1 MKHLLTLT
9 ALLLTFSG
17 LAQQMP
23 YNPDANGDDF
33 VGVDD
38 VLGVLGVYD
47 TALMQPDLT
56 CDYEGTDL
64 EQLFGGLMAQSL
76 VLDSVYVEIYLTDSV
91 VSFSP
96 ECPDP
101 VVEEVVLQRSYML
114 PLSQSYTSLTYS
126 YVEASTDYLGYNRNF
141 FVGFNPDNGYFE
153 FRLYDVEI
161 EVLTGYESPF
171 SYSDPQNLT
180 LPFPGTFTLNEDGIQ
195 VIWNPYDWAAH
206 CESLKIIPF
215 WHEAE

>member
-64 EQLFGGLMAQSL
+64 EQLFGGLIAGSL

-114 PLSQSYTSLTYS
+114 PLTQYYASLTYS
-126 YVEASTDYLGYNRNF
+126 YLEASTDYLDYHRNF
-141 FVGFNPDNGYFE
+141 RVSYNYDTGSFE
-153 FRLYDVEI
+153 FRLYDNEI
-161 EVLTGYESPF
+161 ETLTAYSPH
-171 SYSDPQNLT
+171 SYSDPMYLT
-180 LPFPGTFTLNEDGIQ
+180 LPFPSTFTLNEDGIQ